1 MDPWSKL
8 SPLETRSIDARRP
21 LPRVLTGASAI
32 PKRLWENILAS
43 IPIACVDLIVHKRVG
58 RETQVLLGYRKIY
71 PYSDC
76 WALPGGRI
84 LKNERLRET
93 ANRQL
98 FEIGL
103 HPSGNYE
110 LVGVYPV
117 NFKRRSDI
125 SICLSTHLSARQEPR
140 PTMELVRY
148 AWRALDDL
156 PRRVGS
162 NYRAMLRDFKDKS
175 YSVR

>member
-1 MDPWSKL
+1 MGS
-8 SPLETRSIDARRP
+8 SSR
-21 LPRVLTGASAI
+21 ASLKGEKAI
-32 PKRLWENILAS
+32 PEKLWKSIQAS
-43 IPIACVDLIVHKRVG
+43 VPIACVDIIVYRKVG
-58 RETQVLLGYRKIY
+58 RETRVLLGYRKIY
-71 PYSDC
+71 PYDNF

-84 LKNERLRET
+84 IKNETLRET

-98 FEIGL
+98 IEIGL
-103 HPSGNYE
+103 HPSGDYK

-125 SICLSTHLSARQEPR
+125 SICLSTHLPARQEPR

-148 AWRALDDL
+148 AWCSLDDL
-156 PRRVGS
+156 PTRVGS
-162 NYRAMLRDFKDKS
+162 NYRSMLRDFKDKH